1 MGIWKK
7 KIKSVLSRLFDLGV
21 DYAVNKLCSTYNIQY
36 GVLALN
42 IIRINPIDLAITIL
56 AVKLGINKLAIG
68 IIIAFL
74 L

>member
-1 MGIWKK
+1 MDVRKK
-7 KIKSVLSRLFDLGV
+7 KIKSILSRLFDLGV

-42 IIRINPIDLAITIL
+42 IIRLNPIELAISIL
-56 AVKLGINKLAIG
+56 AVKMGVNKIVLGV
-68 IIIAFL
+68 IIAFL